1 MSETGQGKKTFET
14 SASLLSSSPTL
25 AISSS
30 PSLSTQTGP
39 RVPQTHQNHQPP
51 EPRKETLSLP
61 LCDCCALSHTFFV
74 HWAHPL
80 CIVTFCPDP
89 TCLSESRID
98 LILPYSLPSSL
109 PSPASASLPRLCL
122 FLGRTSLVRAVL
134 LFVSLLLRVWVI
146 SGRVSVSLI
155 FFFFYLHR
163 SFVHIS
169 SLERAS

>member
-98 LILPYSLPSSL
+98 LILPHSLPSSL

-155 FFFFYLHR
+155 FFFYLHR